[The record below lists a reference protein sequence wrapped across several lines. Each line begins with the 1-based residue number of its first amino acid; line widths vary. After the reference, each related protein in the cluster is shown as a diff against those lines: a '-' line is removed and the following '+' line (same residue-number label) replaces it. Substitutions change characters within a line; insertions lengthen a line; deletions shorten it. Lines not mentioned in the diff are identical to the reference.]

1 MLAHSGSTLVPRRE
15 RSSAGKTGQMARMNT
30 NIVILAGRLTRDVE
44 LKQTPS
50 GKPVAEVS
58 IANNRKFTTES
69 GEASEETTYV
79 DVTVWGRSAETT
91 AEFCKTGSPVLVTGR
106 LSLDTWDDKET
117 GEKRRKM
124 RVVAERIDFLGER
137 PSAKPGAAESA
148 PASPPEKQRA
158 GHKAS

>member
-1 MLAHSGSTLVPRRE
+1 
-15 RSSAGKTGQMARMNT
+15 MARMNT

-44 LKQTPS
+44 LKQTAS

-69 GEASEETTYV
+69 GESSEETTYV
-79 DVTVWGRSAETT
+79 DVTVWGRTAETT

-106 LSLDTWDDKET
+106 LSLDTWDDKDT
-117 GEKRRKM
+117 GEKRRRM

-137 PSAKPGAAESA
+137 LSTKTNTPETEPPASSAKPSA
-148 PASPPEKQRA
+148 CRKVS
-158 GHKAS
+158 

>member
-1 MLAHSGSTLVPRRE
+1 
-15 RSSAGKTGQMARMNT
+15 MARMNT
-30 NIVILAGRLTRDVE
+30 NVVILAGRLTRDVE

-58 IANNRKFTTES
+58 IANRKFTTES
-69 GEASEETTYV
+69 GETSEETTYV

-137 PSAKPGAAESA
+137 LSAKAEAAESA
-148 PASPPEKQRA
+148 PVSPPAKHRA